1 MSNRFSRPRL
11 FVAAGALLLLI
22 VAGDLFFLNSKSHRA
37 AVNARASQ
45 HFGEALERSGIPS
58 QTGPSM

>member
-22 VAGDLFFLNSKSHRA
+22 VAGELFFLNSKSHRA

-45 HFGEALERSGIPS
+45 HFGEALERSGIPL